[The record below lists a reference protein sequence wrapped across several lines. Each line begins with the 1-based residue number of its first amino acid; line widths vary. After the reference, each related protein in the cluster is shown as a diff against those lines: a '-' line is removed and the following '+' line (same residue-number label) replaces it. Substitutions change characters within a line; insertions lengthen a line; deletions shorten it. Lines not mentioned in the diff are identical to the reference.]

1 MGGEAVMLSA
11 LDKCI
16 LEMNEIKELEKASND
31 SQKQEKID
39 RTFRNTVNETERV
52 ILAIQ
57 SSNQKFC
64 FKLSA
69 EQKEKLVTVLK
80 NCLEAIARGDIQEA
94 TANYQLQELN
104 RLKKAILQE
113 WSVHFGT
120 VTEQKVRMLQT
131 VKGIATDKSKID
143 YAVNKMNSGKAWEFK
158 QENLD
163 MMEKGIM
170 DADAIIQSL
179 GLIDEVTEFFEKVV
193 AGKAN
198 IGDLTPNIIAWIEG
212 KNLTSK
218 LRINF
223 K

>member
-1 MGGEAVMLSA
+1 MMLSA

-39 RTFRNTVNETERV
+39 RTFRDTVNESERM
-52 ILAIQ
+52 ILAIK
-57 SSNQKFC
+57 SSNQQFG
-64 FKLSA
+64 FKLSG
-69 EQKEKLVTVLK
+69 EQKQKLAAILK
-80 NCLEAIARGDIQEA
+80 SCLEAIERGNIQET

-104 RLKKAILQE
+104 RVKKAILQE
-113 WSVHFGT
+113 WATHFSS
-120 VTEQKVRMLQT
+120 VTEQKIRMLQT
-131 VKGIATDKSKID
+131 IKGIASDKNKID
-143 YAVNKMNSGKAWEFK
+143 YAVNKMNYGKSWDYK

-163 MMEKGIM
+163 MMAKGIVE
-170 DADAIIQSL
+170 ADDIIQSL

-193 AGKAN
+193 AGKAH
-198 IGDLTPNIIAWIEG
+198 IGDLTPKIISWIEG
-212 KNLTSK
+212 KNLSSK

>member
-1 MGGEAVMLSA
+1 MILSA

-31 SQKQEKID
+31 SKKQEKID
-39 RTFRNTVNETERV
+39 RTFRDTVSESERV
-52 ILAIQ
+52 ILAIKA
-57 SSNQKFC
+57 SNRQFC
-64 FKLSA
+64 FELSA
-69 EQKEKLVTVLK
+69 EQKQKLTSILK
-80 NCLEAIARGDIQEA
+80 SCLKAIERGDIQEA

-104 RLKKAILQE
+104 RVKKAILQE
-113 WSVHFGT
+113 WATHFSS

-131 VKGIATDKSKID
+131 IKGIATDKNKID
-143 YAVNKMNSGKAWEFK
+143 YAVNKINYGKSWDYK

-163 MMEKGIM
+163 MMAKGIIE
-170 DADAIIQSL
+170 ADDIIQSL

-193 AGKAN
+193 AGKAH
-198 IGDLTPNIIAWIEG
+198 IGDLTPRIISWIEG
-212 KNLTSK
+212 KNLSSK

>member
-1 MGGEAVMLSA
+1 MMLSA

-39 RTFRNTVNETERV
+39 RTFRDTVSESKRV
-52 ILAIQ
+52 IYAIK
-57 SSNQKFC
+57 SSNQQFC

-69 EQKEKLVTVLK
+69 EQKQKLSTILK
-80 NCLEAIARGDIQEA
+80 NCLEAIERGDIQET

-104 RLKKAILQE
+104 RAKKAILQE
-113 WSVHFGT
+113 WAIHFRS
-120 VTEQKVRMLQT
+120 VTEQKIRMLQT
-131 VKGIATDKSKID
+131 VKGIAPDKNKID
-143 YAVNKMNSGKAWEFK
+143 YAVNKINYGKSWDYK

-163 MMEKGIM
+163 MMAKGIVE
-170 DADAIIQSL
+170 ADDIIRSL

-193 AGKAN
+193 AGKAH
-198 IGDLTPNIIAWIEG
+198 IGDLTSKIISWIEG
-212 KNLTSK
+212 KNLSSK

>member
-1 MGGEAVMLSA
+1 MMLSA

-39 RTFRNTVNETERV
+39 RTFRDTVNESERV
-52 ILAIQ
+52 ILAIK
-57 SSNQKFC
+57 SSNEQFC
-64 FKLSA
+64 FKLSV
-69 EQKEKLVTVLK
+69 EQKQKLATILK
-80 NCLEAIARGDIQEA
+80 SCLEAIERGDIQET

-104 RLKKAILQE
+104 RVKRAILQE
-113 WSVHFGT
+113 WATHFSS
-120 VTEQKVRMLQT
+120 VTEQKIRLLQT
-131 VKGIATDKSKID
+131 IKGIVSDRNKID
-143 YAVNKMNSGKAWEFK
+143 YAVNKMNYGKSWDYK

-163 MMEKGIM
+163 MMAKGIVE
-170 DADAIIQSL
+170 ADDIIQSL

-193 AGKAN
+193 AGKAH
-198 IGDLTPNIIAWIEG
+198 IGDLTPKIISWIAG
-212 KNLTSK
+212 KNLSSK

>member
-1 MGGEAVMLSA
+1 MMLSA

-39 RTFRNTVNETERV
+39 RTFRDTVSESERV
-52 ILAIQ
+52 IFAIK
-57 SSNQKFC
+57 SCNQQFC

-69 EQKEKLVTVLK
+69 EQKQKLSAILK
-80 NCLEAIARGDIQEA
+80 NCLEAIERGDIQET

-104 RLKKAILQE
+104 RAKKAILQE
-113 WSVHFGT
+113 WATHFSS
-120 VTEQKVRMLQT
+120 VTEQKIRMLQT
-131 VKGIATDKSKID
+131 IKGIASDKNKID
-143 YAVNKMNSGKAWEFK
+143 YAVNKINYGKSWDYK

-163 MMEKGIM
+163 MMAKGIVE
-170 DADAIIQSL
+170 ADDIIQSL

-193 AGKAN
+193 AGKAH
-198 IGDLTPNIIAWIEG
+198 IGDLTPKIISWIEG
-212 KNLTSK
+212 KNLSSK

>member
-1 MGGEAVMLSA
+1 MMLSA

-39 RTFRNTVNETERV
+39 RTFRDTVSESERV
-52 ILAIQ
+52 ILAIK
-57 SSNQKFC
+57 SSNQQFC
-64 FKLSA
+64 FKLSG
-69 EQKEKLVTVLK
+69 EQKQKLAAILK
-80 NCLEAIARGDIQEA
+80 SCLEAVERGNIQET

-104 RLKKAILQE
+104 RVKKAILQE
-113 WSVHFGT
+113 WATHFSS
-120 VTEQKVRMLQT
+120 VTEQKIRMLQT
-131 VKGIATDKSKID
+131 IKGIASDKNKID
-143 YAVNKMNSGKAWEFK
+143 YAVNKMNYGKSWDYK

-163 MMEKGIM
+163 MMAKGIVE
-170 DADAIIQSL
+170 ADDIIQSL

-193 AGKAN
+193 AGKAH
-198 IGDLTPNIIAWIEG
+198 IGDLTPKIISWIEG
-212 KNLTSK
+212 KNLSSK

>member
-1 MGGEAVMLSA
+1 MMLSA

-39 RTFRNTVNETERV
+39 RTFRDTVSESERV
-52 ILAIQ
+52 ILAIK
-57 SSNQKFC
+57 SSNQQFC
-64 FKLSA
+64 FKLSR
-69 EQKEKLVTVLK
+69 EQKQKLAAILK
-80 NCLEAIARGDIQEA
+80 SCLEAIERGNIQET

-104 RLKKAILQE
+104 RVKKAILQE
-113 WSVHFGT
+113 WATHFSS
-120 VTEQKVRMLQT
+120 VTEQKIRMLQT
-131 VKGIATDKSKID
+131 IKGIASDKNKID
-143 YAVNKMNSGKAWEFK
+143 YAVNKMNYGKSWDYK

-163 MMEKGIM
+163 MMAKGIVE
-170 DADAIIQSL
+170 ADDIIQSL

-193 AGKAN
+193 AGKAH
-198 IGDLTPNIIAWIEG
+198 IGDLTPKIISWIEG
-212 KNLTSK
+212 KNLSSK

>member
-1 MGGEAVMLSA
+1 MMLSA

-39 RTFRNTVNETERV
+39 RTFRDTVNESERM
-52 ILAIQ
+52 ILAIK
-57 SSNQKFC
+57 SSNQQFG
-64 FKLSA
+64 FKLSG
-69 EQKEKLVTVLK
+69 EQKQKLAAILK
-80 NCLEAIARGDIQEA
+80 SCLEAIERGNIQET

-104 RLKKAILQE
+104 RVKKAILQE
-113 WSVHFGT
+113 WATHFSS
-120 VTEQKVRMLQT
+120 VTEQKIRMLQT
-131 VKGIATDKSKID
+131 IKGIASDKNKID
-143 YAVNKMNSGKAWEFK
+143 YAVNKMNYGKSWDYK

-163 MMEKGIM
+163 MVAKGIVE
-170 DADAIIQSL
+170 ADDIIQSL

-193 AGKAN
+193 AGKAH
-198 IGDLTPNIIAWIEG
+198 IGDLTPKIISWIEG
-212 KNLTSK
+212 KNLSSK

>member
-1 MGGEAVMLSA
+1 MMLSA

-39 RTFRNTVNETERV
+39 RTFRDTVSESERV
-52 ILAIQ
+52 ILAIKA
-57 SSNQKFC
+57 SNQQFC
-64 FKLSA
+64 FKLFA
-69 EQKEKLVTVLK
+69 EQKQKLTTILK
-80 NCLEAIARGDIQEA
+80 SCLEAIERGEIQEA

-104 RLKKAILQE
+104 RVKKAILQE
-113 WSVHFGT
+113 WTTHFSS

-131 VKGIATDKSKID
+131 IKGIATDKNKID
-143 YAVNKMNSGKAWEFK
+143 YAVNKINYGKSWDYK

-163 MMEKGIM
+163 MMAKGIIE
-170 DADAIIQSL
+170 ADDIIQSL

-193 AGKAN
+193 AGKAH
-198 IGDLTPNIIAWIEG
+198 IGDLTPRIISWIEG
-212 KNLTSK
+212 KNLSSK

-223 K
+223 